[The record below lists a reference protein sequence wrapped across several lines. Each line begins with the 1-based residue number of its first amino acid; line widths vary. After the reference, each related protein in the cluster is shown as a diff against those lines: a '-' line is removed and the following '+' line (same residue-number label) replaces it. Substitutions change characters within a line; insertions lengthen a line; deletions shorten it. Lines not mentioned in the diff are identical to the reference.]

1 MNHLKINPGCWPY
14 ETTTGL
20 TETAGGFMMHYS
32 RLIKLTSLLLLL
44 AGFFG
49 CSHSTPDSMETN
61 NSNMSLTSSAFTN
74 TGNIPTTYCY
84 NDGSLSPVYK
94 NYSPPLEWS
103 GIPSSSK
110 SIVILS
116 WCTTDA
122 NNSVNW
128 VLYMPNSTTTFLEEN
143 ASATAGKLPFGS
155 IQGLNRNGTA
165 GYAGPFPYPDGVNY
179 GYAFAIYA
187 LDTELSLSSAPLK
200 SDVETAMDGHV
211 IGYGYITGYSSRM
224 TVSTTAFSDG
234 GFIPVKYT
242 SNCGDDIGNTNPSMA
257 WTNAP
262 TTTRSYVI
270 IVEDQNSH
278 ANWIIYNIPPI
289 NLSIPEGGDNARPH
303 PPGSTFGTNYY
314 GAEDYDGPYA
324 QGELTTYYFRVYA
337 LDIVLDEQTL
347 GPANRAEILTAMQGH
362 ILSDAAVSG
371 KFINLELSSSG
382 VVSGVW
388 NRRYRYLGFE
398 SSINPEFSWNASGIP
413 SEGVTMVFLGTQ
425 MKTGSPLANTT
436 KTWVLYIPQIDP
448 QYYEIFEDCSWNI
461 HPGNWIQGMT
471 DRSVLEN
478 WQDRGY
484 DGFVNYASSSGV
496 AHTYRFGLY
505 VLASTL
511 GIATDQIKDS
521 TYDAVITAMD
531 SATILNKAFV
541 YGAYINTTTN

>member
-1 MNHLKINPGCWPY
+1 
-14 ETTTGL
+14 
-20 TETAGGFMMHYS
+20 MHYS
-32 RLIKLTSLLLLL
+32 RLIKLTSFLLLL
-44 AGFFG
+44 AVFFG

-61 NSNMSLTSSAFTN
+61 SSSMSLTSSGFDNA
-74 TGNIPTTYCY
+74 GNIPTTYCY
-84 NDGSLSPVYK
+84 NDGSLSSNYK
-94 NYSPPLEWS
+94 NYSPPLAWS

-122 NNSVNW
+122 SNSVDW
-128 VLYMPNSTTTFLEEN
+128 VLYMPGSATTFLEEN
-143 ASATAGKLPFGS
+143 ASETAGKLPVGS
-155 IQGLNRNGTA
+155 IQGLNRNGTT
-165 GYAGPFPYPDGVNY
+165 GYAGPFPYADGENY

-187 LDTELSLSSAPLK
+187 LDAELALSSAPSK

-211 IGYGYITGYSSRM
+211 IGYGYITGFSSRM
-224 TVSTTAFSDG
+224 LVSTTAFSDG
-234 GFIPVKYT
+234 NFIPVKYT
-242 SNCGDDIGNTNPSMA
+242 SNCGDYIGNANPDLS
-257 WTNAP
+257 WINAP
-262 TTTRSYVI
+262 STTRSYVI
-270 IVEDQNSH
+270 IVEDQNAH
-278 ANWIIYNIPPI
+278 ANWIVYNIPPI
-289 NLSIPEGGDNARPH
+289 NISIPEGGDNARPH

-324 QGELTTYYFRVYA
+324 PGELTTYYFRLYA
-337 LDIVLDEQTL
+337 LDTVLDEQIL
-347 GPANRAEILTAMQGH
+347 GPANRDEILAAMDGH

-388 NRRYRYLGFE
+388 NRRYRYLGIE

-413 SEGVTMVFLGTQ
+413 SEGVTMVFLGTK
-425 MKTGSPLANTT
+425 MKAGSPLADTT

-448 QYYEIFEDCSWNI
+448 QHYEILEDCSWSI

-471 DRSVLEN
+471 DRSVSEN

-484 DGFVNYASSSGV
+484 DGFENYASSSGV

-511 GIATDQIKDS
+511 GIASGDIKDA
-521 TYDAVITAMD
+521 TYDTVMTALD